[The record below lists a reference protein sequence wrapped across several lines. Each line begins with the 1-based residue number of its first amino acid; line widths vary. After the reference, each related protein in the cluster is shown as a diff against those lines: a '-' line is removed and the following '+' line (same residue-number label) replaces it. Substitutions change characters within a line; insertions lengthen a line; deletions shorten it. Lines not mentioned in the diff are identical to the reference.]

1 MSAPFESGARVRTFR
16 TRVRYGETDRMGV
29 VWHGNYVSYF
39 EMGRT
44 EFMRE
49 AGLPYSELERRGV
62 YLVVVEV
69 GARYRANVGYDAELV
84 IRTAVSDVGP
94 ATVAFAYRIEDSG
107 GRLLC
112 EGHTRLASVTPAL
125 KPVRLPE
132 DVAKLLRA

>member
-1 MSAPFESGARVRTFR
+1 
-16 TRVRYGETDRMGV
+16 MGV
-29 VWHGNYVSYF
+29 VWHGNFISYF

-62 YLVVVEV
+62 FLVVVEAA
-69 GARYRANVGYDAELV
+69 ARYRANVGYDAELV
-84 IRTAVSDVGP
+84 IRTAVADVGP
-94 ATVAFAYRIEDSG
+94 ATVEFAYRVEDAG

-112 EGHTRLASVTPAL
+112 DGSTRLASVNPSMR
-125 KPVRLPE
+125 PVRLPE

>member
-1 MSAPFESGARVRTFR
+1 MSDPFHPGARIRSCR

-29 VWHGNYVSYF
+29 VWHGNFISYF

-62 YLVVVEV
+62 FLVVVEAS
-69 GARYRANVGYDAELV
+69 ARYRANVGYDAELV
-84 IRTAVSDVGP
+84 IRTAVADLGP
-94 ATVAFAYRIEDSG
+94 ATVEFAYRVEDAG

-112 EGHTRLASVTPAL
+112 DGRTRLASVNPSMR
-125 KPVRLPE
+125 PVRLPE